1 MSEPTNKYPW
11 QSKYSL
17 AKDSPLH
24 GNFEGFGVI
33 NLTKVSLEG
42 ADNLFNAGF
51 TGLVKKKEKPEAKEP
66 AAK

>member
-11 QSKYSL
+11 QSKYML
-17 AKDSPLH
+17 AEDTPLH

-33 NLTKVSLEG
+33 NLTQVSLEG
-42 ADNLFNAGF
+42 ADNLFEAGF
-51 TGLVKKKEKPEAKEP
+51 SGLVKIQDKVAKKET